1 MKNGAYWKKRFKQI
15 EESQHQQGLQC
26 YADIEKQYLAAQRQM
41 EAKINAW
48 YQRFAN
54 NNEISLVEARRLLNS
69 SELDE
74 LKWDVEQ
81 YIRYGKENAINGQWM
96 KELENASAK
105 AHINRLEALKLQM
118 QQSLEVMFGNQLDS
132 VDSAIRDVYQSGFL
146 HTAYEIQ
153 KGIGTGWSF
162 ASPNDRLIDKVIRK
176 PWAVDGQ
183 TFSERIWTN
192 KQKLV
197 NELNTTMT
205 QNIIIGADPQKT
217 IDALARK
224 MNVSKQNAGR
234 LVMTEQAAF
243 SNAAQKDCF
252 AELGVEQFEIVET
265 LDSFTCSLCGS
276 MDGQHF
282 PMSQYEIGVT
292 APPFHPN
299 CRGCT
304 CPYFEDDFGVLGE
317 RAARGG
323 NGKTYYVPGNMTYK
337 EWKKSFVNGDKSGLQ
352 ETTADKYVGMSFMDK
367 KEKIYTNEQEIER
380 LYEQKKDAE
389 LQILTGSSITD
400 IEDGQ
405 KKATAATSRIS
416 ELKTENETLQQSLG
430 LPTNAKER
438 FYNQNVDYSKLPCD
452 VRESE
457 LGAVGSWTRTD
468 YTFINQ
474 YLRNNDKGVRSE
486 SIQNA
491 EILKNMIDRNIVSEP
506 FTVKRGTDFTAMN
519 RLFGS
524 DAWKKEGYNVS
535 GKIIMDSGFFA
546 TTPDLHGGFGG
557 GIQMYIDI
565 PSGTK
570 GVYLGDLSA
579 APDEKEFLLQCGTE
593 FIVDRVEVKYDKWGD
608 PLYDV
613 YMKVMVK

>member
-26 YADIEKQYLAAQRQM
+26 YADIEKQYLVAQRQM

-54 NNEISLVEARRLLNS
+54 NNAISLVEARRLLNS

-105 AHINRLEALKLQM
+105 VHINRLEALKLQM
-118 QQSLEVMFGNQLDS
+118 QQSLEVLFGNQLDS
-132 VDSAIRDVYQSGFL
+132 VDSTIRDAYQSGFL

-162 ASPNDRLIDKVIRK
+162 ASPNDRLIDTVIHK
-176 PWAVDGQ
+176 PWAADGQ
-183 TFSERIWTN
+183 TFSDRIWTN

-197 NELNTTMT
+197 NELNTTMV
-205 QNIIIGADPQKT
+205 QNIITGADPQKT

-252 AELGVEQFEIVET
+252 AELGVEQFEILET

-304 CPYFEDDFGVLGE
+304 CPYFEDDFGVPGE
-317 RAARGG
+317 RAARGED
-323 NGKTYYVPGNMTYK
+323 GKTYYVPGNMTYE
-337 EWKKSFVNGDKSGLQ
+337 EWKSSFADGNNAAKDRLGIITNNNKSNPNYYDFKGK
-352 ETTADKYVGMSFMDK
+352 
-367 KEKIYTNEQEIER
+367 
-380 LYEQKKDAE
+380 
-389 LQILTGSSITD
+389 
-400 IEDGQ
+400 
-405 KKATAATSRIS
+405 
-416 ELKTENETLQQSLG
+416 
-430 LPTNAKER
+430 
-438 FYNQNVDYSKLPCD
+438 NVDT
-452 VRESE
+452 VESE
-457 LGAVGSWTRTD
+457 
-468 YTFINQ
+468 I
-474 YLRNNDKGVRSE
+474 
-486 SIQNA
+486 
-491 EILKNMIDRNIVSEP
+491 
-506 FTVKRGTDFTAMN
+506 
-519 RLFGS
+519 
-524 DAWKKEGYNVS
+524 
-535 GKIIMDSGFFA
+535 
-546 TTPDLHGGFGG
+546 
-557 GIQMYIDI
+557 
-565 PSGTK
+565 
-570 GVYLGDLSA
+570 
-579 APDEKEFLLQCGTE
+579 
-593 FIVDRVEVKYDKWGD
+593 
-608 PLYDV
+608 
-613 YMKVMVK
+613 

>member
-15 EESQHQQGLQC
+15 EESQHQQGLRC

-48 YQRFAN
+48 YQRSTK

-105 AHINRLEALKLQM
+105 VHINRLEALKLQM

-176 PWAVDGQ
+176 PWAADGQ
-183 TFSERIWTN
+183 TFSDRIWTN

-323 NGKTYYVPGNMTYK
+323 NGKTYYIPGNMTYK

-468 YTFINQ
+468 YTFINR

-535 GKIIMDSGFFA
+535 GKIITDPGFFA

-593 FIVDRVEVKYDKWGD
+593 FIIDRVEVKYDKWDD

>member
-26 YADIEKQYLAAQRQM
+26 YADIEKQYLSAQHQI

-48 YQRFAN
+48 YQRFAD

-81 YIRYGKENAINGQWM
+81 YIRYGKENAINGQWI

-105 AHINRLEALKLQM
+105 VHINRLEALKLQM

-162 ASPNDRLIDKVIRK
+162 ASPNNRLIDKVIRK
-176 PWAVDGQ
+176 PWAADGH
-183 TFSERIWTN
+183 TFSDRIWTN

-197 NELNTTMT
+197 HELNTTLT
-205 QNIIIGADPQKT
+205 QNIITGVDPQKA
-217 IDALARK
+217 IDEIARK
-224 MNVSKQNAGR
+224 LNVSKQNAGR

-243 SNAAQKDCF
+243 SNAAQRDCF
-252 AELGVEQFEIVET
+252 DELDVEQFEVVET
-265 LDSFTCSLCGS
+265 PDGHTCGLCGA
-276 MDGQHF
+276 MDGKVF
-282 PMSQYEIGVT
+282 PMSEFEIGVT

-304 CPYFEDDFGVLGE
+304 CPYFEDDFGVPGE
-317 RAARGG
+317 RAARGED
-323 NGKTYYVPGNMTYK
+323 GKTYYVPGNMTYK

-468 YTFINQ
+468 YTFINR

-535 GKIIMDSGFFA
+535 GKIITDPGFFA